1 MSFLRPNL
9 VLRGTWRS
17 ATYTVLRLIRND
29 CPNVWLGQR
38 YEAGLEQS
46 RCLDVLANVR

>member
-1 MSFLRPNL
+1 MYFLQPNL
-9 VLRGTWRS
+9 VLRGTWRK

-38 YEAGLEQS
+38 YEARLGQS
-46 RCLDVLANVR
+46 KCLDVLANVQ